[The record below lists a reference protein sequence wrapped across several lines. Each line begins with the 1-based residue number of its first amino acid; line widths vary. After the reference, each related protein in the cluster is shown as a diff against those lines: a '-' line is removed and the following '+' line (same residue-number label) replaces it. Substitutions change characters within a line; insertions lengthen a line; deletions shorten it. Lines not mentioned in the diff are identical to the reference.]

1 MSGERVS
8 RRSVIGGAVVT
19 AAAGVAGYF
28 VARNSSVARA
38 KGGSNTSGY
47 SGGGAT
53 SPTGSTSPTG
63 GGQFLVSLDQLPSQG
78 GVVLAQR
85 EVVLTRD
92 GGGAV
97 HGFSAIC
104 THLGCTVDSVQNGT
118 ITCPCH
124 GSRFDADTGAVVRG
138 PATRPLPAVSVAVR
152 GNGVYAT

>member
-28 VARNSSVARA
+28 VAKNSSVA
-38 KGGSNTSGY
+38 KGGSMAGGY
-47 SGGGAT
+47 SASPT
-53 SPTGSTSPTG
+53 SPPGSTSPMS

-85 EVVLTRD
+85 GVVLTRD
-92 GGGAV
+92 AGGAV

-118 ITCPCH
+118 IMCPCH

-138 PATRPLPAVSVAVR
+138 PATRPLSAVSVAVR